1 MVTMMI
7 WLAACLALAA
17 QEADAAP
24 GEAGIDLTG
33 REDAPR
39 MTLDERLDVRLA
51 DLRAAETDEEAAA
64 IADEVRSL
72 WRQKAGPTADLL
84 LQRGAEAAAQGDMAT
99 AERQYTHLRRL
110 EPDFAEAWVVSAE
123 AAAAAGDWP
132 FALEAL
138 NTAIELEPRRFDAYA
153 MLGQALEQADEPEA
167 ALAAYEEALRLYPR
181 HERARSAQARLERRL
196 AGRAL

>member
-1 MVTMMI
+1 MMI

-17 QEADAAP
+17 QEADAVP
-24 GEAGIDLTG
+24 GEQGIDLTG

-39 MTLDERLDVRLA
+39 MTLDERLDARLA
-51 DLRAAETDEEAAA
+51 DLREAETDEAAAA

-72 WRQKAGPTADLL
+72 WRQQAGPTADLL
-84 LQRGAEAAAQGDMAT
+84 LSRGAEAAAQGDLAT
-99 AERQYTHLRRL
+99 AERQYAHLRRL
-110 EPDFAEAWVVSAE
+110 EPDFAEGWVVSAE
-123 AAAAAGDWP
+123 AAAQAGDWP

-167 ALAAYEEALRLYPR
+167 ALAAYEEALKLHPR
-181 HERARSAQARLERRL
+181 HERARNARARLERRL